1 MIRFKHIA
9 ISLCLVFCAVQSAKS
24 QIGGGIS
31 AGYRGG
37 IVNWKSFDQFQ
48 QSYSEFY
55 KNSIKNDF
63 TGFKIG
69 NGFAVNGDLTF
80 GAFVLGIRY
89 SRYNSK
95 NKVSFNSGGTRH
107 FNARQSLLATAM
119 GFGYQ
124 GENGHIQGTMALVI
138 GNERINSIYEYSD
151 GTNSFGSERGLNG
164 VYDAIRMGWS
174 GRIEVSYTYFYI
186 AGEYVFGK
194 IAGIGAPLD
203 DLFMESNGLP
213 TSYDRWVNDPLS
225 YGVEEFVLPDMNGL
239 RVEFGLRI
247 NFSDR

>member
-9 ISLCLVFCAVQSAKS
+9 AFLAFALCTGLSSKA

-48 QSYSEFY
+48 QSYSAFY
-55 KNSIKNDF
+55 KNSIKKDF

-69 NGFAVNGDLTF
+69 NGYAVNGDMTV

-89 SRYNSK
+89 SRYYSK
-95 NKVSFNSGGTRH
+95 NEVSFTSGGKRH

-124 GENGHIQGTMALVI
+124 GENGHIQGTMALLI
-138 GNERINSIYEYSD
+138 GNERINSFYEYSD
-151 GTNSFGSERGLNG
+151 GTKSFGSERGLNG

-174 GRIEVSYTYFYI
+174 GRFEASYNYFYL

-194 IAGIGAPLD
+194 IAGIGSPLD

-213 TSYDRWVNDPLS
+213 TSYDRWVKDPIS

-239 RVEFGLRI
+239 RVEFGLRF